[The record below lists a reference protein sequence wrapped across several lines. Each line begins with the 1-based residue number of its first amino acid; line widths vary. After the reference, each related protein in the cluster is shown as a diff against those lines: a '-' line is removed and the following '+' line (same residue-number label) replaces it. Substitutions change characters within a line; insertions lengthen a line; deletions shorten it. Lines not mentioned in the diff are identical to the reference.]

1 MEPKTNEPEAPEA
14 APEPQIILGTRTEE
28 GVTIVAVQGE
38 VDLATTPQ
46 LSAALYEAAA
56 AGSQII
62 VDLSAVTYMDS
73 SGFGTLLGATK
84 RLRPTGGTLHLV
96 GCSTN
101 VERMLVIT
109 RLNTI
114 FSIHRTEAEA
124 KAAITEARK
133 NPIPAPA
140 A

>member
-1 MEPKTNEPEAPEA
+1 MEPNNNELEALEA
-14 APEPQIILGTRTEE
+14 APEPQIIRQTRTDS
-28 GVTIVAVQGE
+28 VAAVVEVQGE

-46 LSAALYEAAA
+46 LASALYEAADM
-56 AGSQII
+56 GLQVI

-84 RLRPTGGTLHLV
+84 KLRPGGETLYLV
-96 GCSTN
+96 GCSAN
-101 VERMLVIT
+101 IERMLVIT

-124 KAAITEARK
+124 RTAIAAAEASLS
-133 NPIPAPA
+133 ASPA

>member
-1 MEPKTNEPEAPEA
+1 MELNNNENEQEALEA
-14 APEPQIILGTRTEE
+14 APEPQIIRQTRTDDE
-28 GVTIVAVQGE
+28 VAVVEVQGE

-46 LSAALYEAAA
+46 LASALYEAA
-56 AGSQII
+56 GTGLQVI

-84 RLRPTGGTLHLV
+84 KLRPGGETLYLV
-96 GCSTN
+96 GCSAN
-101 VERMLVIT
+101 IERMLVIT

-124 KAAITEARK
+124 RAAI
-133 NPIPAPA
+133 A
-140 A
+140 AGAG